1 LFFVSGFEAGAGV
14 FRGVANKLDSLDDTV
29 VLGEALDTGAFFWVT
44 DSFTGMSEM
53 VAVFAF
59 GTAGAEVGFFVT
71 EGSRGVSAVVFQSA
85 LHTFVVITTG
95 LILGARALF
104 FGAAGDTHLIHTEGR
119 IAIAG
124 VTRVARSAAAPG
136 VAIAIAAAVSAAGV
150 IMPAASSTATI

>member
-1 LFFVSGFEAGAGV
+1 
-14 FRGVANKLDSLDDTV
+14 VAHKLDSLDDTV
-29 VLGEALDTGAFFWVT
+29 VLRETLDTGPFFWVT

-71 EGSRGVSAVVFQSA
+71 EGSRGVSAVVFLSA

-104 FGAAGDTHLIHTEGR
+104 LGATSNTHLIETYR
-119 IAIAG
+119 LIARASLTG
-124 VTRVARSAAAPG
+124 VTRVTAAPC
-136 VAIAIAAAVSAAGV
+136 VAITIAAAVSAA
-150 IMPAASSTATI
+150 